1 MVFIGLSSLISGH
14 MSWSW
19 RVLAILAAAL
29 PTATGII
36 AGDFECTLPSP
47 VARLPATTTPLP
59 GPPPA
64 QRALLPYAGR
74 RCLYLP
80 TPDGKF
86 TLEVCLYK
94 SLRFIDQENF
104 SIFLGYFARWAEGGA
119 AVQEYS
125 GGQSWGCAGN
135 AQRSAALHFVCQDK
149 VTAPAITLW
158 QETAPCRYIAHIALA
173 EWCA

>member
-1 MVFIGLSSLISGH
+1 MH
-14 MSWSW
+14 WSW
-19 RVLAILAAAL
+19 RVLAILAATLSPA
-29 PTATGII
+29 
-36 AGDFECTLPSP
+36 AGNLAGSFECTLPP
-47 VARLPATTTPLP
+47 PAARLPAAAATPLP

-64 QRALLPYAGR
+64 QRALLTYVGR

-86 TLEVCLYK
+86 TLEVCLFK

-104 SIFLGYFARWAEGGA
+104 SIFLGYFARWAADGA

-125 GGQSWGCAGN
+125 GGQSWGCAGD

-149 VTAPAITLW
+149 GTAPAITLW
-158 QETAPCRYIAHIALA
+158 QESAPCRYTAHIALP